1 MSSVDMRTVFDF
13 HQQRIV
19 MSGGSGVLGE
29 SMVRALVHHG
39 ATVVVLTRNPG
50 ATQQKF
56 ADVPAGHLEFVAI
69 DLGDASRIPTAVQ
82 QVVAGGPI
90 TALINGAGGNR
101 PAATTGNQAF
111 ADVSLAAMH
120 EVMDVNLFSAIQL
133 SQHVVPHLVAH
144 GGGSILNISSIS
156 TQRPLTRVLAYSA
169 AKAGLDAFTRWLAT
183 HVALEHSPHMRVN
196 AIAPGFFLT
205 EQNRYL
211 LLEADGQTLT
221 PRGQQILAHTPMR
234 RFGTPADLVGT
245 MLWLLSPAAAFVT
258 GQVIAVDGGFSAF
271 SGV

>member
-1 MSSVDMRTVFDF
+1 MHGAFDF
-13 HQQRIV
+13 RGQRML

-29 SMVRALVHHG
+29 SMVRGLIRHG
-39 ATVVVLTRNPG
+39 ATVVVLTRNPE
-50 ATQQKF
+50 AARQKF
-56 ADVPAGHLEFVAI
+56 HDVPAAQIECVAADLSMPEHLADVVSAI
-69 DLGDASRIPTAVQ
+69 AQR
-82 QVVAGGPI
+82 GPI

-101 PAATTGNQAF
+101 PAATTGQQTF
-111 ADVSLAAMH
+111 MDVPLAAMH
-120 EVMDVNLFSAIQL
+120 EVVNVNLMSAIQL
-133 SQHVVPHLVAH
+133 SQLVLPHLVVHPQAA
-144 GGGSILNISSIS
+144 ILNISSIS

-183 HVALEHSPHMRVN
+183 HVALEHAPSVRVN

-211 LLEADGQTLT
+211 LMESDGETLT
-221 PRGQQILAHTPMR
+221 PRGKQILAHTPLA
-234 RFGTPADLVGT
+234 RFGTPDDLVGT

-258 GQVIAVDGGFSAF
+258 GQVIAVDGGFSAY